1 MNDNIDFDMS
11 GVLEGKI
18 SIDQLG
24 EDLFKEIISV
34 ANGKKTKA
42 EVYGFGFTETV
53 MSRICDYV

>member
-11 GVLEGKI
+11 GALEGKI
-18 SIDQLG
+18 SIDDLG
-24 EDLFKEIISV
+24 DELLKEIIAV